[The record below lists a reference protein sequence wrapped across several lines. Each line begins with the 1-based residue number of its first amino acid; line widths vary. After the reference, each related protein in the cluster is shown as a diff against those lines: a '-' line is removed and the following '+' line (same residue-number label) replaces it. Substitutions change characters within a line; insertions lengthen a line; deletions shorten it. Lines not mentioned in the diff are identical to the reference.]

1 MDSGARI
8 GYKRGMPTP
17 LNRDDLA
24 RACDGLL
31 PALLKD
37 RLFAGGKARTLQG
50 FIASAPETWERFFGN
65 TLAGIDDVYRYAAV
79 VLAARVLKGAA
90 KVWKFRDPK
99 LRPDQVLFVPGDAVI
114 EGNLVLPPRALVVV
128 SGQLRVSGAIVE
140 KEDLDYT
147 LVAAGKALRAK
158 NLYTSGEVFCAG
170 PVTVD
175 DCAWLQGNDYG
186 TIAPRLAARVLIQ
199 NDRGDRILKVKASRR
214 WDDFLEDD
222 SVPKLAS
229 WLNLKG
235 LETSEEFEQ
244 ALRQRMLTG
253 KAPSAPK
260 RTNRKLQE
268 QLYQAAENGSTSR
281 VKALLAKGADPRG
294 DHGYGAFQNACLWGH
309 IGVLRLLIEHG
320 VDVNWR
326 LRDDSSGLAYAAGR
340 RETETVRLLLNSGA
354 DPNLVPERNASAL
367 QRATCNG
374 DADVVKLL
382 LAAGANPMH
391 RDGGGRTVLQRAQ
404 EKGDRKILALI
415 RGALRK

>member
-1 MDSGARI
+1 MDSGTRI

-17 LNRDDLA
+17 LNREDLS
-24 RACDGLL
+24 RACDDLL
-31 PALLKD
+31 PALRKD
-37 RLFAGGKARTLQG
+37 RLFAGGRIQG
-50 FIASAPETWERFFGN
+50 FRRLVASAPETWERFFGN
-65 TLAGIDDVYRYAAV
+65 TLAGEDDVYRYAAV

-99 LRPDQVLFVPGDAVI
+99 LRPDQVLFVPGDAVF
-114 EGNLVLPPRALVVV
+114 EGNLVLPPRACVVV
-128 SGQLRVSGAIVE
+128 SGKLSVSGAVVE

-147 LVAAGKALRAK
+147 LLAAGKALRAR
-158 NLYTSGEVFCAG
+158 NLYTSGEVICAG

-214 WDDFLEDD
+214 WDDFLEDG

-235 LETSEEFEQ
+235 LETTEELSET
-244 ALRQRMLTG
+244 LRQRMLTG
-253 KAPSAPK
+253 KAPAARKP
-260 RTNRKLQE
+260 TNKKLQE
-268 QLYQAAENGSTSR
+268 QLYEAAENGSTSR

-294 DHGYGAFQNACLWGH
+294 DHGYGAFQNACLEGH
-309 IGVLRLLIEHG
+309 VGVLRLLIEHG

-340 RETETVRLLLNSGA
+340 GETETVRLLLSSGA
-354 DPNLVPERNASAL
+354 DPNLVAERNASAL
-367 QRATCNG
+367 QRATCG
-374 DADVVKLL
+374 GYADVVKLL

-391 RDGGGRTVLQRAQ
+391 RDGGGRSVLQRAQ

-415 RGALRK
+415 RGAVRK